1 MGVHL
6 TLDVRELTKKKDYN
20 NMTNLCFR
28 FAYSY
33 VNIQNYDMSVRLKF
47 NPILADVELEAII

>member
-1 MGVHL
+1 MAVHL

-20 NMTNLCFR
+20 IMTNLCFR
-28 FAYSY
+28 VAYSY
-33 VNIQNYDMSVRLKF
+33 INIQNYDMSVSLKF